1 MHIDDLSHLPHLL
14 TWLAWSLGSDVSPK
28 IMFTSRHL
36 GQKISCDFVGISQ
49 PYFRHF
55 VVKTM
60 SLFSNYFSTKKYRS
74 TCSITMISYL
84 FLFVKQW
91 TIPMIHL
98 CISERFHNIN
108 TTNQRIIYSLKL
120 NNLKHILFIHSFL
133 ALQQISI
140 RACNNQG
147 NTKQIGQAFPT
158 CSSFF
163 SEIFSNI
170 LFFGMIPDFI

>member
-1 MHIDDLSHLPHLL
+1 
-14 TWLAWSLGSDVSPK
+14 
-28 IMFTSRHL
+28 
-36 GQKISCDFVGISQ
+36 
-49 PYFRHF
+49 
-55 VVKTM
+55 
-60 SLFSNYFSTKKYRS
+60 
-74 TCSITMISYL
+74 
-84 FLFVKQW
+84 
-91 TIPMIHL
+91 MIHL

-170 LFFGMIPDFI
+170 LFFGMIPVFI